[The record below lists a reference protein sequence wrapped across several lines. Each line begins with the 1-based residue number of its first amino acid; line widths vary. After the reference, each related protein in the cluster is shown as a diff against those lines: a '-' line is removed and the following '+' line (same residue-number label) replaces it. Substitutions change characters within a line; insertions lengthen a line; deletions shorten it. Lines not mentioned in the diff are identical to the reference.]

1 MMQMMF
7 EPYLRIFVQQF
18 TVIAGAMLVTFNLHS
33 AFLIVF
39 MLAKIFFT
47 CFIDE
52 RAIFSTMKNTKKD

>member
-18 TVIAGAMLVTFNLHS
+18 TVIAGAMLISFNLHS
-33 AFLIVF
+33 GFLIVF
-39 MLAKIFFT
+39 MIAKIFFT

-52 RAIFSTMKNTKKD
+52 RAIFSTMKNVH